1 MHLEGSCHCR
11 AVTFSLEAPSPAP
24 FMHCHCSICR
34 KTAGSGGYGIN
45 LGGLSDSLKVKGRE
59 HIKMFHAWI
68 REDGQPDRRSN
79 AERHFCGECGS
90 ALWLY
95 DSRWPDLIHPHAS
108 AIDTPLPKPPEVVE
122 AALAYCPDWVEVP
135 KGKSHIHC
143 DTWPG
148 ESLEDWHKRHGLWSG
163 GK

>member
-11 AVTFSLEAPSPAP
+11 AVTFSLEAQSPAP

-45 LGGLSDSLKVKGRE
+45 LGGYSDSLRVTGRE
-59 HIKMFHAWI
+59 HVKVYHAWI
-68 REDGQPDRRSN
+68 REDGQPDKRSN

-95 DSRWPDLIHPHAS
+95 DSRWPELIHPHAS
-108 AIDTPLPKPPEVVE
+108 SIDTPLPKPPEVVE
-122 AALAYCPDWVEVP
+122 AALAYCPDWVDVP

-143 DTWPG
+143 DTWPD

-163 GK
+163 K